1 MSTKAE
7 LFYSA
12 VQGTAMRYAA
22 ERRDLA
28 ESIAEIREIADG
40 HDEVL
45 AEAAG
50 ITAGSWYAWP
60 AAHVGYEIAAAGM
73 MIMAGGHDGKPF
85 DFDDLERW
93 TRVGY
98 ERGMRFRKGER

>member
-1 MSTKAE
+1 MGMMRCWPRRPEFPQVLGPWPST
-7 LFYSA
+7 
-12 VQGTAMRYAA
+12 
-22 ERRDLA
+22 
-28 ESIAEIREIADG
+28 
-40 HDEVL
+40 
-45 AEAAG
+45 
-50 ITAGSWYAWP
+50 
-60 AAHVGYEIAAAGM
+60 HVGYEIAAAGM

>member
-12 VQGTAMRYAA
+12 VHGTAMRYAA

-28 ESIAEIREIADG
+28 ESIAEIRELADG

-45 AEAAG
+45 AEAAA
-50 ITAGSWYAWP
+50 ITAGSRYAWP
-60 AAHVGYEIAAAGM
+60 STHVGYEIPRCR
-73 MIMAGGHDGKPF
+73 HDDHG
-85 DFDDLERW
+85 RW
-93 TRVGY
+93 P
-98 ERGMRFRKGER
+98 